1 MTDRLAEQAVD
12 AINEISGRHPGHRAA
27 HARGVLCAGEFV
39 ATDAARSLTRAAHM
53 SGDPVR
59 ATIRFSN
66 GSGNPEAPDYERD
79 GQGLAVKLYLPGDS
93 ENPQGA
99 KTDFVA
105 LSLPVFFVRTV
116 EDFIEFTRSRKPDP
130 ETGNPD
136 PEKVGPFIEAHPEA
150 LPAIQAALGAE
161 PAASYATRVYHGI
174 HAFRWTNADGQSRH
188 VRYRWEPE
196 AGEQSV
202 SFEEAKERGGDF
214 LRPEILER
222 VQKETVAFRL
232 VVQLAEEGDPIDDPT
247 AAWPEERETV
257 EVGRLEVTGPETD
270 REQGDDILVFDP
282 TRLVDGVECSDDPIL
297 NFRPKAYSVSVERRS
312 GAPAPAA
319 H

>member
-1 MTDRLAEQAVD
+1 MADTLAEQAVD
-12 AINEISGRHPGHRAA
+12 AINDLSGRHDGHRAA
-27 HARGVLCAGEFV
+27 HARGVLCCGEFT
-39 ATDAARSLTRAAHM
+39 ATPEAASFTRAAHM

-79 GQGLAVKLYLPGDS
+79 GQGLAVKLYLPDGS
-93 ENPQGA
+93 

-105 LSLPVFFVRTV
+105 ITLPVFFVRTV

-130 ETGNPD
+130 ETGDPD
-136 PEKVGPFIEAHPEA
+136 PEKVVPFIEAHPEA

-161 PAASYATRVYHGI
+161 PPASYATRRYNGI
-174 HAFRWTNADGQSRH
+174 HAFRWTNADGESRW
-188 VRYRWEPE
+188 VRYSWMPE
-196 AGEQSV
+196 AGEESV
-202 SFEEAKERGGDF
+202 SFEEAKERGDDF

-222 VQKETVAFRL
+222 VEKAPVAFRL
-232 VVQLAEEGDPIDDPT
+232 VIQIAEEGDPIDDAT
-247 AAWPEERETV
+247 AAWPEERQTV
-257 EVGRLEVTGPETD
+257 EVGRLEVTGPETE

-282 TRLVDGVECSDDPIL
+282 TRMVDGVECSDDPIL

-312 GAPAPAA
+312 GAPAPAPG
-319 H
+319 

>member
-1 MTDRLAEQAVD
+1 MADPLAEQAVD
-12 AINEISGRHPGHRAA
+12 AINDLSGRHDGHRAA
-27 HARGVLCAGEFV
+27 HARGVLLSGEFT
-39 ATDAARSLTRAAHM
+39 ASPEAASFTRAAHM
-53 SGDPVR
+53 TGEPVR

-79 GQGLAVKLYLPGDS
+79 GQGMAVKLYLPGG
-93 ENPQGA
+93 E
-99 KTDFVA
+99 KTDFVGIT
-105 LSLPVFFVRTV
+105 LPVFFVRTV

-130 ETGNPD
+130 ATGDPD
-136 PEKVGPFIEAHPEA
+136 PEKVVPFIEKHPEA
-150 LPAIQAALGAE
+150 MPAIQAALGAE
-161 PAASYATRVYHGI
+161 PPASYATRVYFGI
-174 HAFRWTNADGQSRH
+174 HAFRWTSADGESRW

-222 VQKETVAFRL
+222 VEKEPVGFRL
-232 VVQLAEEGDPIDDPT
+232 VIQIAEDGDPIDDPT
-247 AAWPEERETV
+247 AAWPEERQTA
-257 EVGRLEVTGPETD
+257 EVGRLVVTGPETE

-282 TRLVDGVECSDDPIL
+282 TRVVDGVECSDDPIL

-312 GAPAPAA
+312 GAPAPAPG
-319 H
+319 

>member
-1 MTDRLAEQAVD
+1 MADELAEQAVD
-12 AINEISGRHPGHRAA
+12 AISDISGRHPGHRAA
-27 HARGVLCAGEFV
+27 HARGVLCTGEFT
-39 ATDAARSLTRAAHM
+39 ATPEARALTRAAHM
-53 SGDPVR
+53 SGEPVR

-66 GSGNPEAPDYERD
+66 GSGNPDAPDYERD
-79 GQGLAVKLYLPGDS
+79 GQGLAVKLYLADGS
-93 ENPQGA
+93 
-99 KTDFVA
+99 KTDFVS

-150 LPAIQAALGAE
+150 LPAIQAALTAD
-161 PAASYATRVYHGI
+161 PPASYATRVYHGI
-174 HAFRWTNADGQSRH
+174 HAFRWTNAEGESRY

-202 SFEEAKERGGDF
+202 SYDEAKERGGDF
-214 LRPEILER
+214 LRPEILQRAER
-222 VQKETVAFRL
+222 EPVGFRL
-232 VVQLAEEGDPIDDPT
+232 VVQLAEDGDPIDDPT

-257 EVGRLEVTGPETD
+257 EVGRLVITGPETE

-282 TRLVDGVECSDDPIL
+282 TRVVDGVECSDDPIL

-312 GAPAPAA
+312 GAPAPA
-319 H
+319 